1 VSEAEQEVE
10 GLVPRVAREHL
21 RAGDPTGWFEAV
33 YAAVGD
39 TVTDVPW
46 VDLEPNRHLVA
57 WLRRDAVQGQGRRAV
72 VVGCGTGDDAELLR
86 KAGFD
91 VVGFDIAP
99 TAVAWATRRFPET
112 PFRVAD
118 LLALPDEMLGAFD
131 LVFEAYTLQALPVD
145 VRDAAIDGVASLVA
159 PGGTLLVVTFGRAP
173 EEEPGRLPWPLTR
186 GELARFGERGLIEQ
200 RFEDYRDEI
209 EPERRRFRVE
219 YARGVATP
227 VAPSRALSASA
238 APR

>member
-1 VSEAEQEVE
+1 VSEAERQVE

-21 RAGDPTGWFEAV
+21 RAGDPTGWFEPV
-33 YAAVGD
+33 YAAVGEA
-39 TVTDVPW
+39 VTDVPW

-57 WLRRDAVQGQGRRAV
+57 WLRRDAVQGEGRRAV

-86 KAGFD
+86 EAGFD

-112 PFRVAD
+112 QFRVAD
-118 LLALPDEMLGAFD
+118 LLALPDELLGAFD

-145 VRDAAIDGVASLVA
+145 VREAAIDGVASLVA

-173 EEEPGRLPWPLTR
+173 ADEPGRLPWPLTR
-186 GELARFGERGLIEQ
+186 GELARFGERGLSEK
-200 RFEDYRDEI
+200 RFEDYRDEVD
-209 EPERRRFRVE
+209 PERRRFRVE
-219 YARGVATP
+219 YVATTP
-227 VAPSRALSASA
+227 VAPSRARSASA
-238 APR
+238 GPH